1 MTVFRNSLSDSEL
14 KVRMHAREEDL
25 RGHYF
30 RDTTAIIHSYPFR
43 RLRHKT
49 QVFYSP
55 KNDHICTRIE
65 HVMHVATIS
74 ATICRALELNGDL
87 AWAIS
92 LGHDLGHPPFG
103 HEGER
108 IVTGLLTDKA
118 GFIHEQYAL
127 RVVDYLIGY
136 GKGINLTY
144 AVRDGIASHCGERFE
159 QCVKPDFRIKDLSGK
174 GESATQARD
183 LLPCTWEGAVVRM
196 SDKIAYLGRDM
207 EDALQLGLIDRKD
220 LPAVAVRVLGATNSD
235 IIDCLVN
242 DIVTT
247 SPRTGVLGFSDTVY
261 RALLDLKD
269 FNYRAIYR
277 HEVLKGV
284 SKFLRRILS
293 TLFGYLSDLLGMF
306 GFSGSGYKK
315 EGNLLA
321 LRFGDYCGKMRQF
334 YESEGASGEVVVL
347 DYIAGMTD
355 DYALDCI
362 REIMIPSQFEFRL
375 NEIFLKST
383 EAEK

>member
-1 MTVFRNSLSDSEL
+1 MTNFSRSLPEEDL
-14 KVRMHAREEDL
+14 KKRLHPREEDI

-49 QVFYSP
+49 QVFFSP

-65 HVMHVATIS
+65 HVMHVATVS
-74 ATICRALELNGDL
+74 ATICRALGLNGDL

-108 IVTGLLTDKA
+108 IVSSLLKDRG

-127 RVVDYLIGY
+127 RVVDCLINY
-136 GKGINLTY
+136 GRGINLTY

-159 QCVKPDFRIKDLSGK
+159 QVIKPDFSLKNLGPGDAG
-174 GESATQARD
+174 GAGVRD
-183 LLPCTWEGAVVRM
+183 LYPSTWEGAVVRM

-207 EDALQLGLIDRKD
+207 EDALQLKLIRISDV
-220 LPAVAVRVLGATNSD
+220 PEEVAKVLGTTNSD
-235 IIDCLVN
+235 IIDTLVN
-242 DIVTT
+242 DIITR
-247 SPRTGVLGFSDTVY
+247 SPDLDAIGFSD
-261 RALLDLKD
+261 RIFGALLALKT

-277 HEVLKGV
+277 HEVFASV
-284 SKFLRRILS
+284 SKFLFRILS
-293 TLFGYLSDLLGMF
+293 TLFSYLLELFVKFRYDSPAYR
-306 GFSGSGYKK
+306 S

-321 LRFGDYCGKMRQF
+321 VRFGDFCGKMRAF
-334 YESEGASGEVVVL
+334 YESEAAEAETVVL

-355 DYALDCI
+355 DYALESI
-362 REIMIPSQFEFRL
+362 REIMIPSRFELQL
-375 NEIFLKST
+375 NDIFLKSA
-383 EAEK
+383 AENP